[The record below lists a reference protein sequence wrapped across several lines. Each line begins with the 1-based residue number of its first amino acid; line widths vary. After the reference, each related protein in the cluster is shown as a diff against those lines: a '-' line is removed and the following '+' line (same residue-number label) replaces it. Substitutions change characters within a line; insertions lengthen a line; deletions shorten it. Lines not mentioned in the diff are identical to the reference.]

1 MSEQDSPAPDAQET
15 VYDRVG
21 GEAFF
26 VELVDRF
33 YTAVA
38 DDPVLRPVYPDDL
51 SESRRTLAG
60 FLAQFWGGPPAYSQE
75 RGHPRLR
82 MRHAPF
88 TIGQAERDRWL
99 AHMSDAVRAADLP
112 ADIEVAMLEYFET
125 ASTHMINSPMRFAPR

>member
-88 TIGQAERDRWL
+88 TIGRAERDRWL

-112 ADIEVAMLEYFET
+112 ADIEAAMLEYFET